1 MSTVRTVYTNFKAA
15 RSAIKDL
22 NRLRQISAVLMRH
35 GFGYLLK
42 SNKHVDEAVSE
53 VLREA
58 NDTIEP
64 SPQSESRFDQR
75 ALGDFSRVNEILQDL
90 GPTFVKFGQIL
101 STRTDLL
108 PAELCAQLSSLQD
121 QVKPISYEEVSQV
134 IHEEFGCEIKD
145 LFTYFSESPLAC
157 ASIAQVHTAKIVFSH
172 AQSDQNDEVSDTTA
186 EHIQEDNDDLA
197 HSEPKQLE
205 YELDV
210 VVKVQRPGIQATIE
224 ADLSILHFLAKQA
237 VEAIPEVAAFRP
249 DKILVEFERAILKE
263 LDFNYESNNLIR
275 FERNF
280 KEWETV
286 HIPKLYRQLSTQ
298 RVITMERLRGV
309 KITEAAQYGHPMDQI
324 AQETVRMLFKQ
335 CFEDGFFHGDLHP
348 GNLLIL
354 EDSRIGLIDFGLVGR
369 LSPAMRETMA
379 DLLLH
384 VTTKNNEGVARS
396 LYEISIHQ
404 GQINYNEWEA
414 DVTELMEQHFTSSSL
429 ADVDFGQ
436 IVRDLIEGAVRHKAQ
451 IPPDYTMF
459 FKSIITVEGIGKLVS
474 PDLDIIQEI
483 RPYAQKLI
491 AQRYQPEQL
500 MRSAI
505 DGIHSLSK
513 FSKRLPHTAQQLMQ
527 QVEDKQL
534 GFQLSDA
541 HLDERL
547 AHQRA
552 IVNLLISSFM
562 SVSLLALGL
571 AFMLHP
577 DLASWAYSFGMILC
591 MVGSLVGTLI
601 LYKVVWQGQ
610 WSN

>member
-22 NRLRQISAVLMRH
+22 NRLRQISGILIRH

-42 SNKHVDEAVSE
+42 GNKNVDDEVSQ

-58 NDTIEP
+58 SDLAHNDLETTE
-64 SPQSESRFDQR
+64 QR
-75 ALGDFSRVNEILQDL
+75 EHLGDFSHRINEILQDL

-108 PAELCAQLSSLQD
+108 PVEMCNQLSTLQD
-121 QVKPISYEEVSQV
+121 QVKPITFDEVQQV
-134 IHEEFGCEIKD
+134 IQEEFNANLDD
-145 LFTYFSESPLAC
+145 LFTYFSEEPLAC
-157 ASIAQVHTAKIVFSH
+157 ASIAQVHTARIPLEKLPEQPTLSNEVVL
-172 AQSDQNDEVSDTTA
+172 DE
-186 EHIQEDNDDLA
+186 Q
-197 HSEPKQLE
+197 P
-205 YELDV
+205 ELDV
-210 VVKVQRPGIQATIE
+210 VVKVQRPGIRAIIE

-237 VEAIPEVAAFRP
+237 VDAIPEVEAFRP
-249 DKILVEFERAILKE
+249 DRILVEFERAIMKE
-263 LDFNYESNNLIR
+263 LDFNHEANNLVR

-280 KEWETV
+280 LEWETV
-286 HIPKLYRQLSTQ
+286 HIPRLHRHLSTQ

-309 KITEAAQYGHPMDQI
+309 KITEAPQYGHPMDQI

-369 LSPAMRETMA
+369 LSPTMRETMA

-396 LYEISIHQ
+396 LYEISVHQ
-404 GQINYNEWEA
+404 GQINYHEWEA

-436 IVRDLIEGAVRHKAQ
+436 IVKDLIEGAVRHKAQ

-474 PDLDIIQEI
+474 PNLDIIQEI

-534 GFQLSDA
+534 GFHLSDA
-541 HLDERL
+541 HLDKRL
-547 AHQRA
+547 THQRA
-552 IVNLLISSFM
+552 LVNLAISAFLSISLI
-562 SVSLLALGL
+562 ALGL
-571 AFMLHP
+571 AFLVHHEV
-577 DLASWAYSFGMILC
+577 LTWAYNF
-591 MVGSLVGTLI
+591 GTLLVI
-601 LYKVVWQGQ
+601 FGALICIIVLWRATWRGE
-610 WSN
+610 W